1 MEDLNK
7 PLTEEEK
14 DLIINWFIEKEGRAG
29 EEQIKTCR
37 LRNKLDK
44 SPKTCRELIEDN
56 IKKNQ
61 YKIDSLSFY
70 MLLMAHI

>member
-14 DLIINWFIEKEGRAG
+14 DLIINWFTEKEGRSG

>member
-1 MEDLNK
+1 MDDKEK

-14 DLIINWFIEKEGRAG
+14 DLIISWFIEKEGPRG
-29 EEQIKTCR
+29 KEQIKTMR

-44 SPKTCRELIEDN
+44 SPKTCRDLIETN
-56 IKKNQ
+56 IKAQ
-61 YKIDSLSFY
+61 SYKIDSLSFY

>member
-1 MEDLNK
+1 MEDLLK

-14 DLIINWFIEKEGRAG
+14 DLIINWFIKNEGKQG
-29 EEQIKTCR
+29 EDQIKTCR

-44 SPKTCRELIEDN
+44 SPKTCRELIETN
-56 IKKNQ
+56 IKVNS

>member
-1 MEDLNK
+1 MEDINK
-7 PLTEEEK
+7 PLLEEEK
-14 DLIINWFIEKEGRAG
+14 DQIINWFIQNEKGN
-29 EEQIKTCR
+29 EEQIKTLR

-44 SPKTCRELIEDN
+44 SPKTCRELIETN
-56 IKKNQ
+56 IKQNS

>member
-1 MEDLNK
+1 MEDINK
-7 PLTEEEK
+7 PLLEEEK
-14 DLIINWFIEKEGRAG
+14 DLIINWFIQNEKGN
-29 EEQIKTCR
+29 EEQIKTLR

-44 SPKTCRELIEDN
+44 SPKTCRELIETN
-56 IKKNQ
+56 IKQNS

>member
-14 DLIINWFIEKEGRAG
+14 DLIINWFIEKEGPRG
-29 EEQIKTCR
+29 EDNVRTYR

-44 SPKTCRELIEDN
+44 SPKTCRELIDTN
-56 IKKNQ
+56 IKANS
-61 YKIDSLSFY
+61 YKIDSMSFY

>member
-1 MEDLNK
+1 MDDISR
-7 PLTEEEK
+7 PLLEEEK
-14 DLIINWFIEKEGRAG
+14 DLIINWFIQNEKDS
-29 EEQIKTCR
+29 EQIKTLR

-44 SPKTCRELIEDN
+44 SPKTCRELIETN
-56 IKKNQ
+56 IKQNS

>member
-7 PLTEEEK
+7 PLSEEKK
-14 DLIINWFIEKEGRAG
+14 DLIINWFINKEGIKG

-37 LRNKLDK
+37 LRYKLEK
-44 SPKTCRELIEDN
+44 SPKTCRELIETN
-56 IKKNQ
+56 IKLNS

-70 MLLMAHI
+70 MLLMAHV

>member
-1 MEDLNK
+1 MEETK

-14 DLIINWFIEKEGRAG
+14 DLIINWFIKNEGSAG
-29 EEQIKTCR
+29 EAQIKTMR

-44 SPKTCRELIEDN
+44 SPKTSRELIETN
-56 IKKNQ
+56 IKANS

-70 MLLMAHI
+70 MLLMANY

>member
-1 MEDLNK
+1 MELEQK

-14 DLIINWFIEKEGRAG
+14 DLIINWFIQKEGQQG
-29 EEQIKTCR
+29 INQINTCR

-44 SPKTCRELIEDN
+44 SPKTCRELIESN
-56 IKKNQ
+56 IKANS

>member
-1 MEDLNK
+1 MEDINK
-7 PLTEEEK
+7 PLLEEEK
-14 DLIINWFIEKEGRAG
+14 DLIINWFIQNEKGN
-29 EEQIKTCR
+29 EEQIKTLR

-44 SPKTCRELIEDN
+44 SPKTSRELIETN
-56 IKKNQ
+56 IKQNS

>member
-1 MEDLNK
+1 MESEQK

-14 DLIINWFIEKEGRAG
+14 DLIINWFIQKEGQQG
-29 EEQIKTCR
+29 INQINTCR

-44 SPKTCRELIEDN
+44 SPKTCRELIESN
-56 IKKNQ
+56 IKANS

>member
-7 PLTEEEK
+7 PLSEEEK
-14 DLIINWFIEKEGRAG
+14 DLIINWFIEKEGPRG

-56 IKKNQ
+56 INKNQ

-70 MLLMAHI
+70 MLLMAHV